1 MSAIISPPAINGIS
15 LVTRAGKPKSR
26 YSAEERLRILGG
38 KKSDLNA
45 TIKLFCPDGPLYAAT
60 RRDSEDPRA
69 WMTPRGRLP
78 DSEVLRHLTGNLTP
92 EINPRWVAPH
102 SWEATWWIG
111 IDVDYRGD
119 RDDFQRRCEF
129 VIQAFG
135 NLGIPSNA
143 ILKSITPSGG
153 RHYRF
158 FTTRKVRVSDIP
170 QVMAMVGLHESSGQ
184 IEIFPKLNK
193 GMRLPFGYIP
203 GREHDPRKW
212 LRFIRAYRRRKFPRM
227 NWLDCLKRAF
237 QHANP
242 ELNGEVNR
250 PGVNVVTIVRPTCE
264 VQRRRV
270 TRINMLGIPKRHRTT
285 QPNQLNRSKDRYRE
299 LLSRPFTNPSE
310 ATELW
315 HMGICAEGT
324 RIEATKRL
332 AWHLLFVRRL
342 PLKEAANRLV
352 EWVYETGSQTSAEV
366 RADKSR
372 GTRSVEEQT
381 RQLVQW
387 IVDNH
392 AAADAPEHDLSRFSV
407 QELQAILEKLH
418 ESATDELVS
427 VALSFL
433 RFAKLH
439 GAQET
444 NGWLAQVSV
453 NGVIRKWPGCGG
465 MKYKP
470 FIEGLKACGL
480 IEVTREKRQSSN
492 GTGRPRT
499 YLIRVQPELRTGAAM
514 SHEDA
519 IDLAAQAVRPS
530 QEAGM
535 TTLSHDNNV
544 NTYRRSIPPTSSE
557 KKRKIKEEVGQE
569 RIQVEDQ
576 PTTPDRISSDDDR
589 TKMRFRQAEAARL
602 AGLSENSTTPTP
614 TCPLTITRSSSHIQ
628 LSSGPMDQ
636 MVTTVQIS
644 GMGSGHGQWPRRFR
658 QWHRP
663 RQDVEST
670 PAPCSLMSLDRSI
683 VSARDEFQQGQQRE
697 SHEYAGRSP

>member
-1 MSAIISPPAINGIS
+1 MSAIISPPAINGVS
-15 LVTRAGKPKSR
+15 VVTRAGKPKSR
-26 YSAEERLRILGG
+26 YAAEERLRILGATQA
-38 KKSDLNA
+38 DLNA
-45 TIKLFCPDGPLYAAT
+45 TIRLFCPGRPLYAAT
-60 RRDSEDPRA
+60 RGKSDDPRD
-69 WMTPRGRLP
+69 WTTPRGRLS

-92 EINPRWVAPH
+92 GINPRWVAPH

-129 VIQAFG
+129 VIQALG

-170 QVMAMVGLHESSGQ
+170 QVMAMIGLHESSGQ

-203 GREHDPRKW
+203 GKEHDPRKW
-212 LRFIRAYRRRKFPRM
+212 LRFIRAYRRGKFPRM
-227 NWLDCLKRAF
+227 NWLDCLQRAS
-237 QHANP
+237 QHANA
-242 ELNGEVNR
+242 ELNGEVGHC
-250 PGVNVVTIVRPTCE
+250 GVNAVTIVRPACE

-270 TRINMLGIPKRHRTT
+270 TRVNVLGIPKRLRTT
-285 QPNQLNRSKDRYRE
+285 QPNPADQSKDRYRE
-299 LLSRPFTNPSE
+299 LLSRPITNPSE

-315 HMGICAEGT
+315 NMGICAEGT

-342 PLKEAANRLV
+342 PLKEAANKLV
-352 EWVYETGSQTSAEV
+352 EWVYETGCQTSADV

-372 GTRSVEEQT
+372 GTRNVEEQT

-387 IVDNH
+387 MVDNH
-392 AAADAPEHDLSRFSV
+392 TATDAPEHDLSRFSV
-407 QELQAILEKLH
+407 EELKAILEKLH

-439 GAQET
+439 GAPQA
-444 NGWLAQVSV
+444 NGWLVQVSV

-470 FIEGLKACGL
+470 LIEGLKACDL

-499 YLIRVQPELRTGAAM
+499 YLIRIQPELRTGAAM
-514 SHEDA
+514 SHKDA
-519 IDLAAQAVRPS
+519 IELAAQSVRPS

-535 TTLSHDNNV
+535 TTLSHDNNM
-544 NTYRRSIPPTSSE
+544 NTYRRSIPPSSSE
-557 KKRKIKEEVGQE
+557 EMRKIKGEAGQE

-576 PTTPDRISSDDDR
+576 STTPYAHSTNTS
-589 TKMRFRQAEAARL
+589 FRQAEAAGL
-602 AGLSENSTTPTP
+602 AELCGDSTTPTP
-614 TCPLTITRSSSHIQ
+614 TRPLTITRSRPHTE

-636 MVTTVQIS
+636 MVTTVQNS

-670 PAPCSLMSLDRSI
+670 PAPSSLMSLDLSI
-683 VSARDEFQQGQQRE
+683 VSARDESQQGQRRE

>member
-1 MSAIISPPAINGIS
+1 MSAISSPPAINGIS

-38 KKSDLNA
+38 TKADLNA

-60 RRDSEDPRA
+60 RRDSENPRA

-92 EINPRWVAPH
+92 EIKPRWVAPH

-119 RDDFQRRCEF
+119 RDDFQCRCEF
-129 VIQAFG
+129 VIQALG

-158 FTTRKVRVSDIP
+158 FTTRKVRVTDIP

-212 LRFIRAYRRRKFPRM
+212 LRFIRAYRRGKFPRV
-227 NWLDCLKRAF
+227 NWLDCLQRAS
-237 QHANP
+237 QHANAELYP
-242 ELNGEVNR
+242 EVSGTA
-250 PGVNVVTIVRPTCE
+250 VNVVTIVRPICE
-264 VQRRRV
+264 VQRRRI
-270 TRINMLGIPKRHRTT
+270 TRVNVLGIPKRQRTT
-285 QPNQLNRSKDRYRE
+285 QPNQPKDRYTE

-315 HMGICAEGT
+315 DMGICAEGT

-342 PLKEAANRLV
+342 PLKEAANKLV
-352 EWVYETGSQTSAEV
+352 EWVYETGSQTSVDV

-372 GTRSVEEQT
+372 GTRSVEEET
-381 RQLVQW
+381 RQIVQW
-387 IVDNH
+387 MVDNH
-392 AAADAPEHDLSRFSV
+392 TATDAPEHDLSRFSV

-439 GAQET
+439 GAPQA
-444 NGWLAQVSV
+444 NGWLVQVSV

-480 IEVTREKRQSSN
+480 IELTKEKRQSSN

-519 IDLAAQAVRPS
+519 IELAAQAVRPS
-530 QEAGM
+530 QEAGV
-535 TTLSHDNNV
+535 TTLSHDNNM

-557 KKRKIKEEVGQE
+557 EMRKTKEEAGQE

-576 PTTPDRISSDDDR
+576 STELKRITPDTDPA
-589 TKMRFRQAEAARL
+589 KMNFRQAEAARL
-602 AGLSENSTTPTP
+602 AELCTVNTTPTP
-614 TCPLTITRSSSHIQ
+614 TRPLTITRSSPDTE
-628 LSSGPMDQ
+628 LSSGPMDR
-636 MVTTVQIS
+636 MVTTVHIS
-644 GMGSGHGQWPRRFR
+644 EMDNGPGQFR
-658 QWHRP
+658 QRP
-663 RQDVEST
+663 GPRPDDRST
-670 PAPCSLMSLDRSI
+670 PDPTSLMSSDQSI
-683 VSARDEFQQGQQRE
+683 VSARGT
-697 SHEYAGRSP
+697 SPHEPTERIE